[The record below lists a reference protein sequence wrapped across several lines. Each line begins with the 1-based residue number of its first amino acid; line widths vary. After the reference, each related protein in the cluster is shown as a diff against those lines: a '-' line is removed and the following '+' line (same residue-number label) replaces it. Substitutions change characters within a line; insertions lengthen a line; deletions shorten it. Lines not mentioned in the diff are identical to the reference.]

1 MKEKDKAMHIQI
13 EPKLKKELQ
22 DEAKKKYLSLNAY
35 VRILLLERKK

>member
-1 MKEKDKAMHIQI
+1 MKEKDKVMHIKI

>member
-1 MKEKDKAMHIQI
+1 MKEKGKVMHIKI

-22 DEAKKKYLSLNAY
+22 DEAQKKYLSLNAY